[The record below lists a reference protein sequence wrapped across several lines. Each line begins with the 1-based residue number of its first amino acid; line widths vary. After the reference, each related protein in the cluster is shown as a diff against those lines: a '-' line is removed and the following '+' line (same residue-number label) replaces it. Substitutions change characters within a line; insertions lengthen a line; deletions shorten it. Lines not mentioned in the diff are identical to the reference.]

1 MIGPTIETARL
12 MLRPPIH
19 ADFDGFAEMAQEEE
33 TMRFIGGVAARD
45 AAWRTM
51 AMVTGAWALLG
62 YSMFSVIEK
71 SSGQWIG
78 RLGPWRPGGKEGS
91 WPGDEVGW
99 ALRASAQG
107 KGYAAEGASRRHRL
121 GLRRARLG
129 ERDPLHRPGQRP
141 VNRARRAS
149 RLLQATLR
157 GAARRALR
165 GRARRHL
172 RADESR
178 VAQPQALKEG
188 RFTCPF
194 RSREIRPGRCRAGG
208 GTGECGRAAT
218 ATARAAPP
226 DLRRQARAPGRGRRG
241 ATRQSG

>member
-1 MIGPTIETARL
+1 MLGPTLETARL
-12 MLRPPIH
+12 LLRPPIH

-51 AMVTGAWALLG
+51 AMVAGSWSLLG

-107 KGYAAEGASRRHRL
+107 KGYAAEGAAAAIDWAFDVLGWDNVIHSIDPANAASIALAERL
-121 GLRRARLG
+121 GSYRQRSAV
-129 ERDPLHRPGQRP
+129 PLVAPYEGVLVDIYGQTK
-141 VNRARRAS
+141 A
-149 RLLQATLR
+149 
-157 GAARRALR
+157 
-165 GRARRHL
+165 
-172 RADESR
+172 EW
-178 VAQPQALKEG
+178 
-188 RFTCPF
+188 
-194 RSREIRPGRCRAGG
+194 RSRKR
-208 GTGECGRAAT
+208 
-218 ATARAAPP
+218 
-226 DLRRQARAPGRGRRG
+226 
-241 ATRQSG
+241 